1 VHASEFL
8 EVPIRPNG
16 VGQYTKVFVLSE
28 KKEGQITDAGTA
40 FGGSCKPRFFRDN
53 FAGTNL

>member
-8 EVPIRPNG
+8 AVPVHPDG

-28 KKEGQITDAGTA
+28 KKEGQKRDGATG
-40 FGGSCKPRFFRDN
+40 FGEPAVAEYSGIILP
-53 FAGTNL
+53 

>member
-40 FGGSCKPRFFRDN
+40 FARILPTTILPG
-53 FAGTNL
+53 